1 MVAVKE
7 RACAVER
14 PGRAARMERGDVRLR
29 ERRGDV
35 GTTLGHDALEEV
47 GHAGAASA
55 AARRWL
61 VATKRSRT
69 WPAAPSSMAAAPS
82 TVPARTLLGSPA
94 TEHAGP
100 AIHRIAV
107 HVPSLSASSK

>member
-1 MVAVKE
+1 MAAVKE
-7 RACAVER
+7 RTRAVAR

-29 ERRGDV
+29 ERRGDIC
-35 GTTLGHDALEEV
+35 TPLGHDALEEV

-69 WPAAPSSMAAAPS
+69 WPAAPSSMAPAARPRPS
-82 TVPARTLLGSPA
+82 RTLLARPRPNPTS
-94 TEHAGP
+94 T
-100 AIHRIAV
+100 
-107 HVPSLSASSK
+107 

>member
-29 ERRGDV
+29 ERRGDIR
-35 GTTLGHDALEEV
+35 TALGHDALEEV

-69 WPAAPSSMAAAPS
+69 WPAAPSSMAPAASARPS
-82 TVPARTLLGSPA
+82 RTRFARPAPWHPA
-94 TEHAGP
+94 
-100 AIHRIAV
+100 
-107 HVPSLSASSK
+107 